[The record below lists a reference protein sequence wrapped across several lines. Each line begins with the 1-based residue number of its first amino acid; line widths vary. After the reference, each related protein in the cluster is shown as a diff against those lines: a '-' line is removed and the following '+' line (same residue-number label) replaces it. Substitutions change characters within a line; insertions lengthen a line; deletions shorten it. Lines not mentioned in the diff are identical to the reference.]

1 MEIEIIVYGVLIPA
15 FFAYKSCAW
24 VAKRLSTWW
33 GSALALITGFII
45 GFIAPIIAYG
55 IMTYT
60 IISYDGAFFIKMI
73 GYSTGVVIVLSIFAL
88 RAVRKPK
95 KT

>member
-1 MEIEIIVYGVLIPA
+1 MEIEIVVYGCLIPW
-15 FFAYKSCAW
+15 FFANKSCAW
-24 VAKRLSTWW
+24 VARRFSTWW
-33 GSALALITGFII
+33 GSALALIVGFII

-60 IISYDGAFFIKMI
+60 IISYDGAFFIQMI
-73 GYSTGVVIVLSIFAL
+73 GISIGAVIVSSIYSLS
-88 RAVRKPK
+88 AVRKSK